1 MKIDKTSIA
10 SFLIIAFLP
19 GVLCC
24 ASGSGS
30 SSRKVLG
37 GVRTTNEEA
46 RAPLPHKAPS
56 MIYVADFALEAQDY
70 SGDKG
75 VRGSLPGGLGKRLPH
90 PMARGSSS
98 DKAHRIVDT
107 MAESLVKDLGEKGL
121 PAQRLRDTSG
131 ELPREGWLAQGVFTE
146 VGEGSRIKRA
156 IIGFGSG
163 ATSMD
168 LQLGISDLASSEPRA
183 PFLVFGTVK
192 DPNKVPGAVVTMN
205 PYVAVAKFV
214 LAKNA
219 TEKDVKKTA
228 AQIAG
233 EIAKYAQPEHG
244 KPTAK

>member
-10 SFLIIAFLP
+10 LLFIIAFLP

-24 ASGSGS
+24 ASGTDS

-37 GVRTTNEEA
+37 GVRTTGEEVK
-46 RAPLPHKAPS
+46 APLPQKAPS
-56 MIYVADFALEAQDY
+56 MIYVADFALDSEDY
-70 SGDKG
+70 KGDKG
-75 VRGSLPGGLGKRLPH
+75 VGGSLPGGLGKRLPH

-107 MAESLVKDLGEKGL
+107 MAESLVKSLGEKGL
-121 PAQRLRDTSG
+121 PAQRLHDASG

-146 VGEGSRIKRA
+146 VDEGSRIKRA

-192 DPNKVPGAVVTMN
+192 DPSKIPGAVVTLN
-205 PYVAVAKFV
+205 PYVAAAKFV

-219 TEKDVKKTA
+219 TEKDIKKTA
-228 AQIAG
+228 AQIAD
-233 EIAKYAQPEHG
+233 EIAKYVQPEQSKPNG
-244 KPTAK
+244 K